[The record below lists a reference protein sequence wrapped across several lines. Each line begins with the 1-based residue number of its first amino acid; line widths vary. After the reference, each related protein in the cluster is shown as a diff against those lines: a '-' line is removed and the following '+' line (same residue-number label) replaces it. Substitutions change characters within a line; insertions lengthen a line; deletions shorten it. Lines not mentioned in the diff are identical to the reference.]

1 MRIYELIGT
10 DFVCNKI
17 FPMGSTIL
25 VRENGD
31 TIVCVTFARMRKT
44 EPIPVCL
51 YVRETGCWKSGVMK
65 NAFTEELWA
74 FHIHQITENRKG
86 KTFRGNYAGMM
97 KHDRKKKCG
106 SGGVRIG
113 KFCGQVTDYECRK
126 DPLHDFRR
134 VWN

>member
-1 MRIYELIGT
+1 
-10 DFVCNKI
+10 
-17 FPMGSTIL
+17 MGSTIL

-31 TIVCVTFARMRKT
+31 IIVCVTFSHLRK
-44 EPIPVCL
+44 ENPIPVHL
-51 YVRETGCWKSGVMK
+51 YIRKTGCWKSGVMK

-74 FHIHQITENRKG
+74 FHNIQMQKHKKG
-86 KTFRGNYAGMM
+86 KAFRGNYAEMM

-106 SGGVRIG
+106 SGGVRLG
-113 KFCGQVTDYECRK
+113 FCGQVTDYECRK

>member
-1 MRIYELIGT
+1 M
-10 DFVCNKI
+10 CNKI
-17 FPMGSTIL
+17 FPMGSTVL

-31 TIVCVTFARMRKT
+31 TIVCVTFAHMRKT

-74 FHIHQITENRKG
+74 
-86 KTFRGNYAGMM
+86 FRGNYAGMM

-126 DPLHDFRR
+126 DPLHDFPRI
-134 VWN
+134 WN

>member
-1 MRIYELIGT
+1 MKIYELVGSEC
-10 DFVCNKI
+10 VCNRF
-17 FPMGSTIL
+17 FPMGSTVL

-31 TIVCVTFARMRKT
+31 AIVCVSFAHMQKVN
-44 EPIPVCL
+44 PIPVYL
-51 YVRETGCWKSGVMK
+51 YIRETGCWKSGVMK

-74 FHIHQITENRKG
+74 FHIRHVTERRTG
-86 KTFRGNYAGMM
+86 KAYQGNYAGMM
-97 KHDRKKKCG
+97 KHSRKKKCG

-126 DPLHDFRR
+126 DPFHDFRR

>member
-1 MRIYELIGT
+1 MKIYELVGT
-10 DFVCNKI
+10 DFIRNKV

-31 TIVCVTFARMRKT
+31 IIVCATFSHLRK
-44 EPIPVCL
+44 ENPIPVHL
-51 YVRETGCWKSGVMK
+51 YIRKIGCWKSGVMK

-74 FHIHQITENRKG
+74 FHNIQMQKHKKG
-86 KTFRGNYAGMM
+86 KAFRGNYAEMM

-106 SGGVRIG
+106 SGGVRLG
-113 KFCGQVTDYECRK
+113 KFNGQVTDYECRK